1 MSAGDL
7 AAVVVVIVS
16 VAAVCALLVTLWAL
30 LRVVD
35 QMRRSVD
42 ELRDEAMPAV
52 QELRRVVGVVD
63 DDLVRVAGL
72 LDSAEAVAD
81 AAESAAE
88 TADTMSRLV
97 RVLAIGPF
105 VRIVALGRGVGR
117 GVRRLRRGRRPEVES
132 PPERPRLVA

>member
-63 DDLVRVAGL
+63 DDLVRVEGPA
-72 LDSAEAVAD
+72 
-81 AAESAAE
+81 
-88 TADTMSRLV
+88 RL
-97 RVLAIGPF
+97 RG
-105 VRIVALGRGVGR
+105 GRGRRG
-117 GVRRLRRGRRPEVES
+117 GVRRRDGRYRVPSGARARRRSVRPDRGDVPEASVEVS
-132 PPERPRLVA
+132 DVCAGAGGPRSSSTP